1 MGKKRS
7 KKRLTREEKRRLKI
21 YYLMLSIPL
30 ILGIIIINCYG
41 YILFSLVSRFSD
53 TEVFYVELS
62 TSVFLI
68 LCSLFIIASIVLW
81 GSLLSSLTRPIA
93 NFKDFI
99 SEKNHKNLITIIFLL
114 AAVFLSIFSAAF
126 MNSYRVVA
134 DEEGYK
140 NCYLIKDD
148 ELVFDYD
155 SVENVEMY
163 VIFRYGISRY
173 EPRGGYELEIDIT
186 ANGEMY
192 SLHADSFSNDF
203 ENMYNLLSKI
213 DKDKITF
220 DTTDVEH
227 AFKSNAEQDKYL
239 QMMIDEYS

>member
-1 MGKKRS
+1 MGTKRS

-21 YYLMLSIPL
+21 YYLILSIPL
-30 ILGIIIINCYG
+30 ILGIIIINCYD
-41 YILFSLVSRFSD
+41 YILFSLVSIFSD
-53 TEVFYVELS
+53 TEIFYAELS
-62 TSVFLI
+62 ISIFLV
-68 LCSLFIIASIVLW
+68 LCCFFIIASIVLL
-81 GSLLSSLTRPIA
+81 GSLLSSLTKPIT

-148 ELVFDYD
+148 ELVFNYA
-155 SVENVEMY
+155 SVDNTRIY
-163 VIFRYGISRY
+163 VTYRHGGRYS
-173 EPRGGYELEIDIT
+173 PSGYELKIDIS
-186 ANGEMY
+186 ANGEIY
-192 SLHADSFSNDF
+192 SLYADSFSNDF

-220 DTTDVEH
+220 DATDVEH
-227 AFKSNAEQDKYL
+227 VFKSNKEQDKYL
-239 QMMIDEYS
+239 RLMIDEYS

>member
-21 YYLMLSIPL
+21 YYLILSIPL
-30 ILGIIIINCYG
+30 ILGIIIINLYDH
-41 YILFSLVSRFSD
+41 ILFSLVGRFSD

-62 TSVFLI
+62 TSVFLV
-68 LCSLFIIASIVLW
+68 LCCLFIIASIVLW
-81 GSLLSSLTRPIA
+81 GSLLSSLTKPIA
-93 NFKDFI
+93 DFKDFI

-148 ELVFDYD
+148 ELVFDYK
-155 SVENVEMY
+155 SVENVKMY

-173 EPRGGYELEIDIT
+173 MPQGYELEIDIS
-186 ANGEMY
+186 ANGKIY
-192 SLHADSFSNDF
+192 SFSSEYFSHDF

-220 DTTDVEH
+220 DTADVERV
-227 AFKSNAEQDKYL
+227 FKSNKEQDKYL
-239 QMMIDEYS
+239 QLMIDEYS